1 MSMKPITLENLGR
14 AIARLKNYFVQIK
27 DAVRSVNN
35 TDPDANGDIHIGRVD
50 FAGELESSSTQSSTA
65 EYTMRTAGG
74 TASIEDGDAWLVS
87 IQGKSVHT
95 GVVEEVLEMTVIPI
109 SQEEPITATI
119 DRDTF
124 VSYVTVSDVITLTY
138 TTAWSANP
146 ALYGITVTGTPEAGD
161 QIVVNYTKGDRGTI
175 SVADPD
181 SFVATGWNLYNHT
194 AGCARVVKYSDD
206 YGYRIDGT
214 YTALQFSATAE
225 GTKSTITPVSGAF
238 TVPSDGYVWV
248 TGGNSSD
255 TAIYLT
261 WSDWTEGH
269 DGSFAAYNA
278 TTISLTT
285 LMTASFPYGLCQV
298 GTARD
303 EINLSLATATRRI
316 DRMAYTDENIATA
329 EASGR
334 EFDADED
341 YIYIV
346 LANPVTTAIELDG
359 SYTASDHGIE
369 YFDGTDV
376 DVLAH
381 SLYGA
386 SLKNKLER
394 NVLTISQQTLTDA
407 EQAQVRTNIG
417 ADYSDALAGKADV
430 IALSSIRNTPALIY
444 EIFDTLTVNRTACIF
459 FHSAS
464 IKALT
469 DNVITSYA
477 NGTIM
482 RASSSH
488 FVLNLTIGTADKQV
502 QIDISGMS
510 SSTYG
515 TVTINDLAAQIGALK
530 YVTLTSVPKS
540 GSQAYTLGSSS
551 GMLLIGN
558 SAASNANFVFL
569 VTVNSGGTVNVNDVY
584 KGSNITYT
592 ISGTT
597 LTISNANSGS
607 SCAVKAFLFGGSITS
622 AT

>member
-95 GVVEEVLEMTVIPI
+95 GVVEEVLEMNVIPI

-124 VSYVTVSDVITLTY
+124 VSYVQVSDVITLTY

-238 TVPSDGYVWV
+238 TVPSNGYVWV

-255 TAIYLT
+255 TAVYLT

-278 TTISLTT
+278 TTIPLTT

-316 DRMAYTDENIATA
+316 DRMAYTEENIAAA

-334 EFDADED
+334 EYDADED

-359 SYTASDHGIE
+359 SYTSSDHGIE

-381 SLYGA
+381 SLYGS

-394 NVLTISQQTLTDA
+394 DVLTVSQQTLTDA

-417 ADYSDALAGKADV
+417 AGSAADVAGKAPKFFFGSSDT
-430 IALSSIRNTPALIY
+430 IASMYSALS
-444 EIFDTLTVNRTACIF
+444 TLENGDV
-459 FHSAS
+459 AS
-464 IKALT
+464 VYLGGTIVAAMTNNALT
-469 DNVITSYA
+469 STIVGTVAKVNGA
-477 NGTIM
+477 NFKFSGTYGNN
-482 RASSSH
+482 AP
-488 FVLNLTIGTADKQV
+488 
-502 QIDISGMS
+502 ISLYQTGMS
-510 SSTYG
+510 STSWG
-515 TVTINDLAAQIGALK
+515 TTAFSNPSDQIGAFR
-530 YVTLTSVPKS
+530 YVSLASVPKS
-540 GSQAYTLGSSS
+540 DSQAYTIGNGSS
-551 GMLLIGN
+551 MLLIGN
-558 SAASNANFVFL
+558 SAAAAANFVFL
-569 VTVNSGGTVNVNDVY
+569 VTTNSAGTATIVSEIF
-584 KGSNITYT
+584 KGSNITHSL
-592 ISGTT
+592 SGTT
-597 LTISNANSGS
+597 LTISNANTGS
-607 SCAVKAFLFGGSITS
+607 SCSVKAFLFGGSITS
-622 AT
+622 VTT